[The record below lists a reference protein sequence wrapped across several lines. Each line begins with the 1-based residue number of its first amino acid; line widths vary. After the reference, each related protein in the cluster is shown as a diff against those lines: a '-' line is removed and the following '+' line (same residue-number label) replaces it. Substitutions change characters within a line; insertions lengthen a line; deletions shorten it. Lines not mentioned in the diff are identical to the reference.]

1 MSSIRPHGRDPF
13 LARPR
18 HGTSSER
25 PEMRPFLR
33 HLPVPVLIAAYP
45 IFFLYQVNAAILAP
59 RSILLPLAVCI
70 AIAALVYILWFAAN
84 GQRAVEASNA
94 AVGFLASFLLYGS
107 IYEGLLHADV
117 LPADH
122 HRLLPVLLLLGLY
135 AGLLLAK
142 LRLPMALRLQQ
153 VLGVIVGGLILYNL
167 AGVVA
172 VEYRKSVSA
181 PGVRQVVTGS
191 PDTRVS
197 NSTPDIYYIILDEF
211 ASFHVVR
218 EYWHYDQI
226 NRFETYLK
234 DKGFFVA
241 STSRSRTASTMKE
254 VATRLNYQY
263 PERNHDSVYYSG
275 LIAHNEVMQYLS
287 SLGYTT
293 VVFDGAGGAFAFP
306 GKIPIEADYTFEYV
320 PASTDSTGIEVDEF
334 AKMVFDRTMLRVL
347 TDANQGAYAPMVSR
361 FKDNILYTF
370 EKVADLAD
378 VPSPKFVFA
387 HIMLP
392 HMPFVFD
399 ESGRLN
405 DTRYLYNW
413 NYYLGSYVF
422 ATRKTQE
429 LIDKLLRS
437 SDPGNPPII
446 IIQSDHGARNMAAE
460 DPDSVTLPDYPDD
473 YKYEILNALL
483 LPGLDTSLLAED
495 FAPINTFPL
504 IFNTYFGDELPL
516 E

>member
-1 MSSIRPHGRDPF
+1 
-13 LARPR
+13 
-18 HGTSSER
+18 
-25 PEMRPFLR
+25 MRPFLR

-45 IFFLYQVNAAILAP
+45 TFFLYQVNAAILAP
-59 RSILLPLAVCI
+59 SSILLPLAVCI
-70 AIAALVYILWFAAN
+70 IFAILVYGLWFAGN
-84 GQRAVEASNA
+84 GRRAIVASNA
-94 AVGFLASFLLYGS
+94 TVGFLASFLLYGS
-107 IYEGLLHADV
+107 IYEGLLKADA

-122 HRLLPVLLLLGLY
+122 YRLLPVVLLLGLY

-142 LRLPMALRLQQ
+142 LRLPVALKVQQ
-153 VLGVIVGGLILYNL
+153 ALCVILGGLILYNL
-167 AGVVA
+167 AGVAV
-172 VEYRKSVSA
+172 VEYRKSASA
-181 PGVRQVVTGS
+181 PRARPIATGTS
-191 PDTRVS
+191 EARAGDS
-197 NSTPDIYYIILDEF
+197 APDIYYIILDEF
-211 ASFHVVR
+211 AGFNVVR

-226 NRFETYLK
+226 DRFETYLK

-241 STSRSRTASTMKE
+241 SASRSRTASTMHE
-254 VATRLNYQY
+254 VAARLNYQY
-263 PERNHDSVYYSG
+263 PEGGRDSVYYSG
-275 LIAHNEVMQYLS
+275 LIAHNEVMKKLS
-287 SLGYTT
+287 GLGYTT

-306 GKIPIEADYTFEYV
+306 GKIPIAADYTFEYV
-320 PASTDSTGIEVDEF
+320 PEATDSAGIEVDEF
-334 AKMVFDRTMLRVL
+334 ARLVFDRTMLRVL

-361 FKDNILYTF
+361 FKENILYTF
-370 EKVADLAD
+370 ERVADLTE
-378 VPSPKFVFA
+378 VPSPKFVYA

-405 DTRYLYNW
+405 DTKYLYNW

-446 IIQSDHGARNMAAE
+446 IIQSDHGARNMATE
-460 DPDSVTLPDYPDD
+460 DPDSVTLADYPDD
-473 YKYEILNALL
+473 DKYEILNAFL